1 MKKKILNKPK
11 TNEIQDTNKIITNE
25 KDRTVRW
32 EIIVSM
38 ITSVTAIISVFIAI
52 ITVCQMKSDRD
63 AAYRPK
69 ILINPAQCEF
79 SWDENG
85 KSDWMDSMKN
95 LGVQKDSEESNDILQ
110 EGVVTSSIGVL
121 LDTVNVG
128 VGTANHIYFE
138 WLESNITKL
147 NEYLI
152 QCDSSKTDFMEID
165 ESIKLI
171 YDDKILG
178 LNLPSTSAQ
187 MYMLPMAEESY
198 SLLFPPAYYLL
209 IQEIIKAGGNQD
221 DIPYIIL
228 SANYTDIQGKE
239 YTDVFVFAVKITL
252 RVEDTSGSGTASFQL
267 VPLFE
272 AR

>member
-1 MKKKILNKPK
+1 MKGKMYDKTRKNESDDKNKNFSNKKI
-11 TNEIQDTNKIITNE
+11 
-25 KDRTVRW
+25 RTVKW
-32 EIIVSM
+32 EFIVS
-38 ITSVTAIISVFIAI
+38 IVTSITAIFSVIIAV
-52 ITVCQMKSDRD
+52 ITVSQMKSDRD
-63 AAYRPK
+63 AAYRPS
-69 ILINPAQCEF
+69 ILINPVQCEF

-95 LGVQKDSEESNDILQ
+95 LGVQNDYEESNDILQ
-110 EGVVTSSIGVL
+110 EGVVTSPFGVM

-128 VGTANHIYFE
+128 VGTAKHIYFE

-152 QCDSSKTDFMEID
+152 QCDSSKTDFMKID
-165 ESIKLI
+165 EGVKVA
-171 YDDKILG
+171 YDDRILE
-178 LNLPSTSAQ
+178 LNLPSASAQ
-187 MYMLPMAEESY
+187 MYMLPSAEESY

-228 SANYTDIQGKE
+228 SANYTDIQGEE

-252 RVEDTSGSGTASFQL
+252 RVEDTSGAGKASFQL